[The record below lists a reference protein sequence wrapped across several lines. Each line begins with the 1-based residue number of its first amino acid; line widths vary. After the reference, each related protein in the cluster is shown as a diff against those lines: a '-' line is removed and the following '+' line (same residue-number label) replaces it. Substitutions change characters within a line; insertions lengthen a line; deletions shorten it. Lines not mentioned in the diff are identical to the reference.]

1 MSTNNNNSV
10 NPFFGNT
17 FNHFDDSQ
25 QHVAEEK
32 LDQFADGMQGQSL
45 LASHQYQCQQ
55 RQHQQQQL
63 QRQVFLQQQHQQ
75 QQMQQQLQQQ
85 LHEQQQHQAQF
96 HSQNVS
102 VNQGLIPLET
112 TMPAAHSLQALMNP
126 SSLFASFGNSNNPFE
141 PSPIVEKTSMNTSLF
156 HHNNMPTNVV
166 SSTPSTF
173 AASQA
178 SSTSKSA
185 VGEYPTG
192 INRTKK
198 LLPVNFE
205 PSDKNIICGNKRKYF
220 ESRGN
225 IRFRSVCKMFTN
237 DYHSAPTKVEKSA
250 VVSQVMSI
258 LREDCPDGGASVFV
272 TPQGGRW
279 YAVSERTSREK
290 VGTFFRDC
298 LADTYK
304 SSAKNKIAKR
314 KQVKQDRTTSSDGSA
329 ASSSVHKPAAAAAAA
344 AEAAPAK
351 NNNNKS
357 NNNNNNDDED
367 GSLGS
372 MSFYD
377 VNDFTPVT
385 L

>member
-1 MSTNNNNSV
+1 MSNNNNNFV
-10 NPFFGNT
+10 NPFFGNN
-17 FNHFDDSQ
+17 FNQFDDSE

-32 LDQFADGMQGQSL
+32 LDHFADGMQGQSL
-45 LASHQYQCQQ
+45 LTSQQYQYQQ
-55 RQHQQQQL
+55 RQQQQQL
-63 QRQVFLQQQHQQ
+63 QRQVFLQQQQQ
-75 QQMQQQLQQQ
+75 QHQMQHQLQQQ
-85 LHEQQQHQAQF
+85 LQQQHQAQF
-96 HSQNVS
+96 HAQNLS
-102 VNQGLIPLET
+102 VDQGFTRLET
-112 TMPAAHSLQALMNP
+112 
-126 SSLFASFGNSNNPFE
+126 SLFASFGNSNNPFE
-141 PSPIVEKTSMNTSLF
+141 PSPIVEKPTMNAHIL
-156 HHNNMPTNVV
+156 HHNNLPTNVV
-166 SSTPSTF
+166 SSTPATF
-173 AASQA
+173 AAFRA

-192 INRTKK
+192 INKTKK
-198 LLPVNFE
+198 LLPENFE

-220 ESRGN
+220 ESKGN
-225 IRFRSVCKMFTN
+225 IRFRSICKMFTN

-250 VVSQVMSI
+250 VVSQVMAI
-258 LREDCPDGGASVFV
+258 LREDCPDGGTYIFV

-314 KQVKQDRTTSSDGSA
+314 KQVKQDRSSDGSA
-329 ASSSVHKPAAAAAAA
+329 TSRSVHKPAAAVAQ
-344 AEAAPAK
+344 APAPSAAK
-351 NNNNKS
+351 NNNN
-357 NNNNNNDDED
+357 NNSNDDED

-372 MSFYD
+372 VSFYD